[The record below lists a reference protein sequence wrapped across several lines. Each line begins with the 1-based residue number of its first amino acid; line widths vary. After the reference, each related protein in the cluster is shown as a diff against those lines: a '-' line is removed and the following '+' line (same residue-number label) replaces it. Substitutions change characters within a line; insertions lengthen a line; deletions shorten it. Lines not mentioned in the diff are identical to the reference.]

1 MQKKISIK
9 FNRSLQQLLTL
20 SLVLTASA
28 ISPSCTS
35 EPKNNSPV
43 NPPATQ
49 SPDATVSKTLEVAVV
64 PWQSPEKQQKKI
76 QPLSDYLQKTINRSV
91 HFQVTK
97 DYKTAVNL
105 LVEEK
110 VDMAYLGASSYL
122 EARERNVNLEPL
134 VLPINKATGRP
145 WYTSVIVADVNQ
157 GINSLQDLKGKRFA
171 FVSPSSTS
179 VFLMPMNSLQKE
191 GIDPIQDFEK
201 IVYTGSHDTTETA
214 LANGE
219 VDAIAD
225 DKNSFERAKN
235 AGKLPAENY
244 EIIWESEPITTGQI
258 VINSSKFNP
267 EEIDKLKQALIDAPI
282 GLLDVSGFES
292 AGYTL
297 TKDAD
302 FAEIRQI
309 FNRVK
314 SVRIPEK

>member
-1 MQKKISIK
+1 MPKTISKK
-9 FNRSLQQLLTL
+9 FNRSLKQLLTL
-20 SLVLTASA
+20 SLILTASA
-28 ISPSCTS
+28 IAPSCTT
-35 EPKNNSPV
+35 EPKSNPQVNAPTTKSPE
-43 NPPATQ
+43 
-49 SPDATVSKTLEVAVV
+49 STVSKTLEVAVV

-76 QPLSDYLQKTINRSV
+76 QPLSDYLQKAIKRSV
-91 HFQVTK
+91 NFQVTK
-97 DYKTAVNL
+97 DYKTAVDL

-122 EARERNVNLEPL
+122 EARQRNPSLEPL

-145 WYTSVIVADVNQ
+145 WYTSVIVAGVNQ

-179 VFLMPMNSLQKE
+179 GFLMPMNYFQQE
-191 GIDPIQDFEK
+191 GIDPSEYFDK
-201 IVYTGSHDTTETA
+201 IVYPGSHDTTETA

-225 DKNSFERAKN
+225 DKDSFERAKA

-244 EIIWESEPITTGQI
+244 QIIWESEPIPTGPI
-258 VINSSKFNP
+258 VINRRKFTP
-267 EEIDKLKQALIDAPI
+267 EKIEKLQQALIDAPI
-282 GLLDVSGFES
+282 GIVDVSGFES

-302 FAEIRQI
+302 FEEIRQI

-314 SVRIPEK
+314 SVTIPEK